1 MRKEFVKICVLC
13 FVVSFLT
20 SCGLNVS
27 TSNFERCVTEGLYSA
42 AISIYNEDIDGNAK
56 KEAEAVSF
64 LTDYLKEQLDNFAD
78 GDITED
84 EMRATMTTVENIN
97 NSLHILSDPLYAAE
111 SKWSLLLASKNSY
124 QTGLKQLDS
133 GDYLSALSSFRA
145 VDSEDTENYSN
156 AQEKYDDAKKMYL
169 DEITEEVYADQSEE
183 NYEQALSVI
192 SQAENALGNPA
203 DLAALRADI
212 LNTWKN
218 ALIQSAKDAADS
230 GDYISA
236 VNILADAQNYF
247 LDDADMIACADE
259 ICAAWTTDMIQRA
272 KAAAE
277 SGNYEEAIS
286 ELDAGAAYIDNTDIQ
301 ECRSEIYESWKNAI
315 IQQAT
320 DAAANENYSDALT
333 EIDQGLKLFPDDS
346 DLMTLRDSVT
356 AQYEDY
362 LRRTNPVSLAD
373 LEPYQQGGELVY
385 GTDSVEDIFG
395 NTYRTYITTDFFGS
409 KGNGDTWRIDGI
421 YQTFSGTIFIPSTKS
436 SVVDYVT
443 IYGDGI
449 KLLDVTVRG
458 GEDPTPFNLDV
469 TGVRDLT
476 VVMDGGEWG
485 LYIGDPI
492 LTP

>member
-1 MRKEFVKICVLC
+1 MKKEFVKICVLC

-373 LEPYQQGGELVY
+373 LEPYRCKDIAVSGVN
-385 GTDSVEDIFG
+385 EDIMG
-395 NTYRTYITTDFFGS
+395 NTYSTTLCSLSGDSVATY
-409 KGNGDTWRIDGI
+409 RIDGI
-421 YQTFSGTIFIPSTKS
+421 YQTFTGYFFVNTDWANDCSRDVSIW
-436 SVVDYVT
+436 
-443 IYGDGI
+443 GDGV
-449 KLLDVTVRG
+449 KLFSASVDG
-458 GEDPTPFNLDV
+458 AEDPTYFNVDV
-469 TGVRDLT
+469 SGVSNLT
-476 VVMDGGEWG
+476 IEMGIWG
-485 LYIGDPI
+485 TLLTYLGDPI